1 MNKPIIP
8 LIGYRLGLV
17 IAGGISTSLLGGA
30 LLFQYVGGLAPCSLC
45 IWQRWPHLAVMI
57 LVFVGLRGLMP
68 RLMLQ
73 LILISGVISAALGSY
88 HTGIEWGFW
97 AGPSGCTANLT
108 LNGEISAMTQLLLET
123 PLVRCDDVA
132 WSLFGLSMAGWNSL
146 ISLDIIAAALISLR
160 RI

>member
-1 MNKPIIP
+1 MSKPIIP
-8 LIGYRLGLV
+8 LIGYRLGLM
-17 IAGGISTSLLGGA
+17 ITGGISTSLLSGA

-45 IWQRWPHLAVMI
+45 IWQRWPHLAVLI

-73 LILISGVISAALGSY
+73 LILISGVISAALGGY